1 MIYKRLRKLFCK
13 MNLSCFCA
21 LFTGCMARR
30 KFWASLRYKTC
41 ANLSNPD
48 GMTIFLWQYAEAL
61 QKIIA
66 VMREIE
72 IEIDSLISH

>member
-1 MIYKRLRKLFCK
+1 MIYKRLKAVLQDEPQ
-13 MNLSCFCA
+13 LFCA

-48 GMTIFLWQYAEAL
+48 GMTIFLWQYARRHCRRL
-61 QKIIA
+61 LLLCGKL
-66 VMREIE
+66 R
-72 IEIDSLISH
+72 LR